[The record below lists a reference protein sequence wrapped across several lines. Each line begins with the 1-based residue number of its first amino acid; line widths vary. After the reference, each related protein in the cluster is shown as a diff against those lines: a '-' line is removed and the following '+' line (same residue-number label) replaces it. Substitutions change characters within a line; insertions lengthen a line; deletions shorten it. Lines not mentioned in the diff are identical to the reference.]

1 MSPDAGSGY
10 FTEEHELFRRHLR
23 ELVLREL
30 TPRADE
36 WERAGLVPRE
46 LFRRLGD
53 LGYLGIRASP
63 EYGGSGLDYWYTV
76 ILCEELVR
84 SLSVGLAVAMLVQ
97 SEFATAV
104 LHDEGP
110 EELRRELLPG
120 AIRGET
126 IWALGVTEPGF
137 GSNVAGLRTT
147 ARRDGG
153 DYVINGAKIF
163 ISNGTRADFVTLAVR
178 TGGEG
183 ASGISLVVFP
193 TDTPG
198 FRVGR
203 ALDKIGARASDTAEL
218 SFDDCRIPTRF
229 LIGEENQGFQYILD
243 HFQGERLVLASFAN
257 GIMQV
262 AWEEALRYGRAREV
276 FGKPI
281 LQHQVWRHRLA
292 DVRTQLEA
300 SRQLTYFAC
309 DRLVRRRRAHAEV
322 SMAKL
327 FATETAKRVVNEVFQ
342 LHGGYANI
350 EEFPICRLYRDVS
363 GFTIGA
369 GTSEIMRE
377 IIAAEEK
384 L

>member
-1 MSPDAGSGY
+1 MDSPY
-10 FTEEHELFRRHLR
+10 FTEEHDLFRRHLR
-23 ELVLREL
+23 EFVQKEL
-30 TPRADE
+30 QPHADQ

-46 LFRRLGD
+46 VFRRLGA
-53 LGYLGIRASP
+53 LGYLGVRFAP

-84 SLSVGLAVAMLVQ
+84 SLSVGTAVSIMVQ

-110 EELRRELLPG
+110 EPLRRELLPA
-120 AIRGET
+120 AIRGEA

-147 ARRDGG
+147 ARREGG
-153 DYVINGAKIF
+153 DYVINGSKTF
-163 ISNGTRADFVTLAVR
+163 ISNGTRADFITLAAR
-178 TGGEG
+178 TGPEG
-183 ASGISLVVFP
+183 PKGISLIAFP
-193 TDTPG
+193 TDTRG
-198 FRVGR
+198 FTVGR

-218 SFDDCRIPTRF
+218 AFDNCRVPARY
-229 LIGEENQGFQYILD
+229 LIGEENKGFQYILD

-257 GIMQV
+257 GVMQV

-292 DVRTQLEA
+292 DVRTQWEA
-300 SRQLTYFAC
+300 ARQLTYHAC
-309 DRLVRRRRAHAEV
+309 DRLVRGGRAHLEV

-327 FATETAKRVVNEVFQ
+327 FATETVKRVVNEVFQ

-377 IIAAEEK
+377 IIAAEER